1 MIRSLQKAL
10 ALSLLLAPL
19 AAQAD
24 RYRVEAIVFLNP
36 APTES
41 GHAPQ
46 HPDIPQALSLDDTN
60 GLRANGITLL
70 PDTGTVLTAEWNNLR
85 YSKRYQTLMRL
96 SWTQDNPVADGG
108 PALRLYAPSGDG
120 ISGLDGWLRLNAGR
134 FPHIEADLEYVQV
147 TDGQALGYRLR
158 ERRKAPAPTLHYLDS
173 ARLGVLAKVTRI
185 E

>member
-70 PDTGTVLTAEWNNLR
+70 PDTSTVLTAEWNNLR

-108 PALRLYAPSGDG
+108 PSKKGG
-120 ISGLDGWLRLNAGR
+120 
-134 FPHIEADLEYVQV
+134 
-147 TDGQALGYRLR
+147 
-158 ERRKAPAPTLHYLDS
+158 
-173 ARLGVLAKVTRI
+173 
-185 E
+185 